1 MTDLIIIGTLSK
13 EEIVNSSPIDKLD
26 RWWFSRV
33 LEMLFFFFL
42 SSGLESLVVTPMY
55 LGVK

>member
-1 MTDLIIIGTLSK
+1 MVFTGIG
-13 EEIVNSSPIDKLD
+13 DA
-26 RWWFSRV
+26 
-33 LEMLFFFFL
+33 FFFFL